1 MGCVH
6 FVQSIH
12 YETRTAVIAQTARHI
27 TGYSFHE
34 PSPLKLNAARI
45 VNRSVIKPSLGK
57 RANISQIDGCSKS
70 CKQTLG
76 WTNFYEAT
84 L

>member
-1 MGCVH
+1 
-6 FVQSIH
+6 
-12 YETRTAVIAQTARHI
+12 
-27 TGYSFHE
+27 
-34 PSPLKLNAARI
+34 
-45 VNRSVIKPSLGK
+45 LGK